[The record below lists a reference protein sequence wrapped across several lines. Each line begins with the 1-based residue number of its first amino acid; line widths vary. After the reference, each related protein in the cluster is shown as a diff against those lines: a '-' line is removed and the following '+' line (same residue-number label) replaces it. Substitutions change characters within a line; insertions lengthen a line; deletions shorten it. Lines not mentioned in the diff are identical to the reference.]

1 MHDEGEGL
9 CFGDS
14 VTLFA
19 EKLFGFLQGAS
30 AGAEDDDGDDSAV
43 FVRSLEHRHRP
54 SGVLDAEVFQLLTRH
69 DYAAQEALQNFL
81 IQHSLMHPS
90 DIPRLNPEQQMKLQE
105 VQRAA
110 EEEIKQN
117 EERQLFHVGRPLRVG
132 QPFQLL
138 HIQSRLFV
146 TIEAPERP
154 ASPQRTASAPA
165 TTQALRV
172 RLTEGHSGSHLL
184 INPVGASHRS
194 SSASNTATS
203 TSLNSSISAAA
214 AAASPVLV
222 GERYTL
228 GTAHYGGK
236 MVRGMPP
243 QLVCRRRAGGGG
255 GSKWVVMAFD
265 QDVCLWSLQVLAQ
278 AKPALASDSLKCG
291 SMAQVLYILSR
302 VCVCIIYIYII
313 VAQVHSC
320 VCVFVRVRV
329 CVRERMRVSVSV
341 SVIVSV

>member
-69 DYAAQEALQNFL
+69 DYEAQEALQNFL

-117 EERQLFHVGRPLRVG
+117 EERQLFHIGRPLRVG

-146 TIEAPERP
+146 TIEAPELP
-154 ASPQRTASAPA
+154 VSPQRTASAPA

-203 TSLNSSISAAA
+203 TSLNSSMSAAA

-236 MVRGMPP
+236 MARGLPQ
-243 QLVCRRRAGGGG
+243 QLVCRRRGGG

-278 AKPALASDSLKCG
+278 AKPALATDSLKCG
-291 SMAQVLYILSR
+291 SMAQVLHTHSH
-302 VCVCIIYIYII
+302 VCVCVCVCL
-313 VAQVHSC
+313 VAQVHSSVC
-320 VCVFVRVRV
+320 VCV
-329 CVRERMRVSVSV
+329 CVRARVHVCAWA
-341 SVIVSV
+341 